1 MGWFGGMDRSP
12 DDHEI
17 ERLEGNPGRIMA
29 RGTEIRRLGE
39 TMIDSATVLQSLAD
53 GTHGLKGKAVEKL
66 VEGVGSAH
74 GTLREAGELYKPT
87 GPVVWRYGYA
97 LSQVQESLND
107 HVANCET
114 LWQTYEELP
123 GDKDGRG
130 VGGFLEPEV
139 GSDEAKARKAEDDA
153 KEAAYDAWKAEAD
166 LFDEDYE
173 TWETAFEQA
182 AEDVGTAV
190 AGTIKDSR
198 WDDLDGFVAGAL
210 TVLKWAGVV
219 LMVAALVIG
228 GPIIGAIAAVVAIAT
243 LVLVI
248 YQKSRGDAGW
258 GEVIGAVIGVIP
270 FGSLSK
276 LGSMKFMDDV
286 AGGLLTG
293 PGRSAIRTELS
304 VVLGSGKAAF
314 RHTGSMSQ
322 GFRNSFAHFARNHG
336 TEGRFVDIMARLHT
350 GKDMGKLTKMHGFD
364 IFMTTQMTM
373 IGRLNTG
380 LGLGTG
386 EGLYNR
392 ILNR

>member
-1 MGWFGGMDRSP
+1 MGWFGGMERSRDDR
-12 DDHEI
+12 EI
-17 ERLEGNPGRIMA
+17 ERLEGRPGRIMQ
-29 RGTEIRRLGE
+29 RGTEIRQLGE
-39 TMIDSATVLQSLAD
+39 TMTDSAAVLQSLAD

-66 VEGVGSAH
+66 IEGVGSSH
-74 GTLREAGELYKPT
+74 GTLKEAGELYTPT
-87 GPVVWRYGYA
+87 GPVVWRYGFA
-97 LSQVQESLND
+97 LSQVQEGLND
-107 HVANCET
+107 HVTNCET
-114 LWQTYEELP
+114 LWQTYEDLP

-130 VGGFLEPEV
+130 VGGFLQPDE
-139 GSDEAKARKAEDDA
+139 GSDEAKSQQAEDDA
-153 KEAAYDAWKAEAD
+153 KQEAYDAWLAEAD
-166 LFDEDYE
+166 LFDDDYD

-182 AEDVGTAV
+182 ADDIGTAL
-190 AGTIKDSR
+190 AGKIKDSR

-228 GPIIGAIAAVVAIAT
+228 GPIIGALAAVVAIAT
-243 LVLVI
+243 LVLTL

-258 GEVIGAVIGVIP
+258 GDVIGAAIGVIP

-293 PGRSAIRTELS
+293 PGRSAIRTEMS

-322 GFRNSFAHFARNHG
+322 GLRNSFSHFARNHG

-350 GKDMGKLTKMHGFD
+350 GKDMGKLGSMQGLD
-364 IFMTTQMTM
+364 IFMSTQMTM
-373 IGRLNTG
+373 LGRLNTG

-386 EGLYNR
+386 EGLYARLFN
-392 ILNR
+392 